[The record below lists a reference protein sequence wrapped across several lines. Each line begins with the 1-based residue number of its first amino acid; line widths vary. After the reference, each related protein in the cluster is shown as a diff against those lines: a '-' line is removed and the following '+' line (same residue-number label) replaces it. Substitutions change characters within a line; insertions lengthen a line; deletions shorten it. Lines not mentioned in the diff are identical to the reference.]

1 MELCFDRDPGRIPG
15 SPIGDGPLQWDQCDF
30 DAVRCGPPTPRDRSN
45 PRDNPLT
52 PGDSP
57 RSVPPPG
64 NGPGHHR
71 PGCRWGHCGRGWPDD
86 GRFNGLSRAPRNRR
100 GRSPPEVDLPGTPY
114 NSSVRGVGRKD
125 RDGLARRFPTVTT
138 PTDELTSFDEK
149 ISIARLASVGARARL
164 RLARRLG
171 AISLIDTIDFV
182 GAIGFV
188 WRIAIDFVRRGER
201 RSPRTRH
208 ASGTGNTSTPGSREV
223 LLLPRPLRTGR
234 ESCPSSSSGLHKR
247 PSRDAAAFVRRSC
260 TWICR

>member
-149 ISIARLASVGARARL
+149 ISIGAIGFGRRASPASFGAPAWRDQPHRHNRFCWRDRL
-164 RLARRLG
+164 RLAHCDRLRS
-171 AISLIDTIDFV
+171 A
-182 GAIGFV
+182 
-188 WRIAIDFVRRGER
+188 WRTPVAEDASCVRDGK
-201 RSPRTRH
+201 H
-208 ASGTGNTSTPGSREV
+208 LNAG
-223 LLLPRPLRTGR
+223 
-234 ESCPSSSSGLHKR
+234 
-247 PSRDAAAFVRRSC
+247 
-260 TWICR
+260 